1 MHVAAPPDGYCLVP
15 GEEQRE
21 YMRRSL
27 FLARG
32 SSRVEELLGDR
43 LVVVGDYT
51 ARTAFAV
58 GAEPLAVIIDCVTRL
73 EEVGCPEPPRGYR
86 VVRVRNPRGMVC
98 SGAWRAVAEALREGR
113 VVVIVDGEE
122 DMLAL
127 PALLELGE
135 GRVAYGIP
143 WAGLQV
149 VDASWARA
157 PAEHIVRQSRLVY
170 TGL

>member
-1 MHVAAPPDGYCLVP
+1 MHTAAPPDGYCLVP

-21 YMRRSL
+21 YMRHSV
-27 FLARG
+27 FLAAG
-32 SSRVEELLGDR
+32 SSRPEELLTDR

-51 ARTAFAV
+51 ARTAFTLGV
-58 GAEPLAVIIDCVTRL
+58 EPLAVIIDCVTRL
-73 EEVGCPEPPRGYR
+73 EEVECLEPPRGYR

-98 SGAWRAVAEALREGR
+98 SGAWRAVAEAVREGKVM
-113 VVVIVDGEE
+113 VVVDGEE

-127 PALLELGE
+127 PAVLELGE

-149 VDASWARA
+149 VEASWART
-157 PAEHIVRQSRLVY
+157 PVEHIVRESRLVY